1 MQSVLLSFATM
12 ISTDFVCVCVLGAVI
27 ISRYF
32 RSLRLFCLFRFSD
45 LPSVSNIVFFLNLI
59 FFLHVLYIFM
69 LHVILNPV
77 IFTSWQ

>member
-1 MQSVLLSFATM
+1 MIQCSLASFSLAGYNMQSVLLSFATM

-45 LPSVSNIVFFLNLI
+45 LPSVSNIVFF
-59 FFLHVLYIFM
+59 
-69 LHVILNPV
+69 
-77 IFTSWQ
+77 